1 MPPWLALLLLVS
13 LILALAYQLTTRR
26 FGWRVVI
33 YWAVIFAA
41 LMVFEGLAES
51 LSFNATRLGDVRLA
65 PDLAGGVTALLGLW
79 LLGV

>member
-41 LMVFEGLAES
+41 VMVFEGLAES
-51 LSFNATRLGDVRLA
+51 LSFNATRLGDVRLV

-79 LLGV
+79 FLGV